1 MDDETKAEESK
12 EKGLDLDTIL
22 NSVNLAEEL
31 DEEELGEIG
40 TTVYD
45 GYDLDLKSRME
56 FDTLLDNWT
65 KLAIQIASVKS
76 WPWPNASNVKYPLL
90 ATASMQ
96 FAARAYPSL
105 VPAHG
110 NIVKA
115 KVVGY
120 DPTGEKAA
128 RAHRVSKFMSWQIMD
143 EMEEWEEEH
152 DRLLITLPIV
162 GTMFKKTLFDPELG
176 RNVSVLVMPK
186 ELIVNYWAKSLDDVE
201 RITEIRYMNKRKIR
215 EKVLAGL
222 YYDCDL
228 GDPVLENNLS
238 GNTGTNPSQLNQP
251 EKVDT
256 TTPYMILEQHCYL
269 DLDKDGYAEP
279 YIVTIEKNSR
289 KVLRIVARFTK
300 EDVSFNSDNEILKI
314 KPQQYY
320 TKYGFVPNPDG
331 GFYDI
336 GFGRLLGPINDA
348 VDTLINQLIDGGSLH
363 TLQAGFLAKGLRL
376 RLGETRFTPGE
387 WKHVNAT
394 GQDLKN
400 GIMPLP
406 TREPS
411 KVLFELMT
419 FLVQSGKEL
428 ASVAEIFTGKMPGQ
442 NTPATTT
449 QASIE
454 QGMKVFTAVYKRIFR
469 SMQAEFR
476 KLYRLNKVYLD
487 PQVMVSVL
495 DGQVQQSDFQGPEDD
510 IIPAADPAAV
520 SQQEKQAKVEQLGK
534 LLQLGTLNPM
544 AFTQMYMEAY
554 EIPNPEKLIM
564 QPQQKPDPE
573 AERMKAEAQ
582 IKQQESQMRVM
593 NEQGK
598 MKIRAAESQ
607 QKMQAEAEKSK
618 IKIQQEQI
626 LGMLKAKALEQQSG
640 QKIQAEAMG
649 SQQKMMHKEMQHR
662 QQMVQAAQKAAVQK
676 AKPK

>member
-31 DEEELGEIG
+31 DEEELAEIG

-573 AERMKAEAQ
+573 AERMKMEAQ

-598 MKIRAAESQ
+598 MKIKAAESQ

-640 QKIQAEAMG
+640 QKIQADAMG
-649 SQQKMMHKEMQHR
+649 SQQKMVHKEMQHR
-662 QQMVQAAQKAAVQK
+662 QQMAQAAQKAAVQK